1 MIHLPIYL
9 CIVIIPDHSANDE
22 LPEIR
27 SIFGECD
34 MPAQLNNN
42 SLESFSPTSGSRM
55 PRSSQPHLQ
64 RQFLT
69 TAQKQ
74 RERDNIME
82 LLTRLSRHCILR
94 FLFNVLAKGTG
105 IYLHR
110 DAFRHVTQWLLLY
123 HDWADYGWVYW
134 LSVKNGRRMAWC
146 RAKQVFGCHVA
157 LARRA
162 CNLCITCEY
171 AGPCGWT
178 EHRKKAFHRKIG

>member
-74 RERDNIME
+74 RENFLHDFHVIVLFGFFSTCLLKGRGFICTEMLFDTSRSGFSFITTGRIMGGY
-82 LLTRLSRHCILR
+82 T
-94 FLFNVLAKGTG
+94 
-105 IYLHR
+105 
-110 DAFRHVTQWLLLY
+110 
-123 HDWADYGWVYW
+123 GWVSKMGEEW
-134 LSVKNGRRMAWC
+134 LGVVQSKFLGATWR
-146 RAKQVFGCHVA
+146 
-157 LARRA
+157 
-162 CNLCITCEY
+162 
-171 AGPCGWT
+171 
-178 EHRKKAFHRKIG
+178 